1 MPTPYSHQDC
11 FFCGDDNP
19 GGLHLHFDTRP
30 DGEVRAS
37 FTGTPGLQGYKGI
50 LHGGILAG
58 LLDAAMTHCL
68 FAHGIQALT
77 GELKVR
83 YRKTVPLNRTITVS
97 GRLTSSTGPLHCLE
111 AQIMDGP
118 TPLASATGKFMTAD
132 EIL

>member
-1 MPTPYSHQDC
+1 MPPFHAHQEC
-11 FFCGDDNP
+11 FFCGGDNA
-19 GGLHLHFDTRP
+19 GGLHLQFATCP

-37 FTGTPGLQGYKGI
+37 FTGTPNLQGYKGI

-83 YRKTVPLNRTITVS
+83 YRKTVPLNRTVTVC
-97 GRLTSSTGPLHCLE
+97 GRLTASAGPLHCLE
-111 AQIMDGP
+111 AQILDGT
-118 TPLASATGKFMTAD
+118 TPLASATGKFMTAE
-132 EIL
+132 EIP